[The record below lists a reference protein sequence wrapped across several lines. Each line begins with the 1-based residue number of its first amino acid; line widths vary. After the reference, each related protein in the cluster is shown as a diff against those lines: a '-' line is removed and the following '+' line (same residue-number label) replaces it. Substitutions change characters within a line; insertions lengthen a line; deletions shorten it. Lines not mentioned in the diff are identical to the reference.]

1 MMIDFQESRY
11 PLQSKDP
18 LGEFQHQKKKKKN
31 QRERVMMANNRENVF
46 PYTWRATWIWIIEE
60 QL

>member
-18 LGEFQHQKKKKKN
+18 HGEFLHQKKKN
-31 QRERVMMANNRENVF
+31 QRARVMMANNSENVF
-46 PYTWRATWIWIIEE
+46 PYT
-60 QL
+60 

>member
-18 LGEFQHQKKKKKN
+18 HGEFLHPKKKKKSKSKGYDG
-31 QRERVMMANNRENVF
+31 Q
-46 PYTWRATWIWIIEE
+46 
-60 QL
+60 Q

>member
-18 LGEFQHQKKKKKN
+18 HGEFLHPKKEKEKKKSKSKGYDG
-31 QRERVMMANNRENVF
+31 Q
-46 PYTWRATWIWIIEE
+46 
-60 QL
+60 Q